1 MYNRYVPQS
10 DGTFRKSR
18 VPEAQKAA
26 PRKPSPPPKPP
37 EKPGLSR
44 PLGKPS
50 ARPPMTYRRQPPR
63 PGSCLNKPAEPVPEK
78 GETCPPGK
86 EGGIGS
92 FLRQLLPK
100 GLCTED
106 IFVIL
111 LLLLMCGDNEEG
123 KNNALLTLVIY
134 LFL

>member
-111 LLLLMCGDNEEG
+111 LLLFMCGDNEEG
-123 KNNALLTLVIY
+123 KNDALLTLVIY

>member
-18 VPEAQKAA
+18 VPETPKADS
-26 PRKPSPPPKPP
+26 RRPSPPPKPP
-37 EKPGLSR
+37 EKPRISQ
-44 PLGKPS
+44 PICKPGT
-50 ARPPMTYRRQPPR
+50 RPPMTYRRRPPR
-63 PGSCLNKPAEPVPEK
+63 PEPRLNKPAEPVPEK
-78 GETCPPGK
+78 REPCPPERDGR
-86 EGGIGS
+86 ISS

>member
-50 ARPPMTYRRQPPR
+50 ARPPMTYSRQPPR

-111 LLLLMCGDNEEG
+111 LLLFMCGDNEEG
-123 KNNALLTLVIY
+123 KNDALLTLVIY

>member
-18 VPEAQKAA
+18 VPEVQKAA

-63 PGSCLNKPAEPVPEK
+63 PGSCLNKPADPVPEK
-78 GETCPPGK
+78 GEACTQGK
-86 EGGIGS
+86 DGGLGS

-111 LLLLMCGDNEEG
+111 LLLFMCGDNEEG

>member
-37 EKPGLSR
+37 EKPCLSR

-63 PGSCLNKPAEPVPEK
+63 PRSCLNKPAEPVPEK

-123 KNNALLTLVIY
+123 KNDALLTLVIY

>member
-37 EKPGLSR
+37 EKPCLSR

-111 LLLLMCGDNEEG
+111 LLLFMRGNNEEG
-123 KNNALLTLVIY
+123 KNDALLTLVIY

>member
-10 DGTFRKSR
+10 DGSFRKSR
-18 VPEAQKAA
+18 VSDPPKAP
-26 PRKPSPPPKPP
+26 PRQPSPPPRPSGKGGFSQPISKPNT
-37 EKPGLSR
+37 
-44 PLGKPS
+44 
-50 ARPPMTYRRQPPR
+50 RPPMTYHRRPPR
-63 PGSCLNKPAEPVPEK
+63 PEPCLAWQNPVSDK
-78 GETCPPGK
+78 VTSHSHRK
-86 EGGIGS
+86 DGGIGS

-106 IFVIL
+106 LFVIL
-111 LLLLMCGDNEEG
+111 MLLLMCGDNEEG

>member
-18 VPEAQKAA
+18 VPEAQKSA
-26 PRKPSPPPKPP
+26 PRSPAQPRNPP
-37 EKPGLSR
+37 
-44 PLGKPS
+44 GKPDFS
-50 ARPPMTYRRQPPR
+50 QPMCRPDPRPPMTYRRR
-63 PGSCLNKPAEPVPEK
+63 PSGPGNRPTMPVPEK
-78 GETCPPGK
+78 GEPCPPGRD
-86 EGGIGS
+86 GGIGS

-106 IFVIL
+106 LFVIL

>member
-18 VPEAQKAA
+18 VSEAQKAA
-26 PRKPSPPPKPP
+26 PGKPSPPPNPP
-37 EKPGLSR
+37 KKNGVSQPLCKPGT
-44 PLGKPS
+44 
-50 ARPPMTYRRQPPR
+50 RPPMTYRRRPPR
-63 PGSCLNKPAEPVPEK
+63 PEPCLNKPADPVSEK
-78 GETCPPGK
+78 GEPCPLGK
-86 EGGIGS
+86 DGGIGS

-106 IFVIL
+106 LFVIL
-111 LLLLMCGDNEEG
+111 LLLLMCGDNEKG

>member
-1 MYNRYVPQS
+1 
-10 DGTFRKSR
+10 
-18 VPEAQKAA
+18 
-26 PRKPSPPPKPP
+26 
-37 EKPGLSR
+37 
-44 PLGKPS
+44 
-50 ARPPMTYRRQPPR
+50 MTYRRRPP
-63 PGSCLNKPAEPVPEK
+63 GTESCKSKPAGQVLEK
-78 GETCPPGK
+78 GESCPPGK
-86 EGGIGS
+86 DGGIGS

-111 LLLLMCGDNEEG
+111 LLLLMCGDNEES

>member
-10 DGTFRKSR
+10 DGTFRKSH

-37 EKPGLSR
+37 EKPCLSR

>member
-37 EKPGLSR
+37 EKPCLSR
-44 PLGKPS
+44 SLGKPS

-63 PGSCLNKPAEPVPEK
+63 PEPCLKKPSESVPEK
-78 GETCPPGK
+78 GEPCTQGK
-86 EGGIGS
+86 DGGLGS

>member
-18 VPEAQKAA
+18 VPEVQKAA

-86 EGGIGS
+86 EGGLGS

>member
-1 MYNRYVPQS
+1 MYNRYIPQS

-18 VPEAQKAA
+18 VPE
-26 PRKPSPPPKPP
+26 PPKPTPGRQTPPRNSPQRP
-37 EKPGLSR
+37 EPSQPLSR
-44 PLGKPS
+44 PNTC
-50 ARPPMTYRRQPPR
+50 PPMTYRRRPPR
-63 PGSCLNKPAEPVPEK
+63 PEPCLPKPGPCPEK
-78 GETCPPGK
+78 KEPCAQGK
-86 EGGIGS
+86 DGGIGS

-106 IFVIL
+106 LIVVL
-111 LLLLMCGDNEEG
+111 LLLLMCADSDDN

>member
-18 VPEAQKAA
+18 IPDPPKAA
-26 PRKPSPPPKPP
+26 PRKPSPPPNPREKTGFSQPLC
-37 EKPGLSR
+37 KPG
-44 PLGKPS
+44 
-50 ARPPMTYRRQPPR
+50 ARPPMTYRRR
-63 PGSCLNKPAEPVPEK
+63 PSRPEPYLTKPESIPEK
-78 GETCPPGK
+78 NESFEHAK
-86 EGGIGS
+86 DGGIVS

-106 IFVIL
+106 MIVIL
-111 LLLLMCGDNEEG
+111 LLLLMCGDNEES

>member
-37 EKPGLSR
+37 EKPCLSR

>member
-78 GETCPPGK
+78 GETCPPEK

>member
-37 EKPGLSR
+37 EKPCLSR

-111 LLLLMCGDNEEG
+111 LLLFMCGDNEEG
-123 KNNALLTLVIY
+123 KNDALLTLVIY

>member
-26 PRKPSPPPKPP
+26 PRKPSPPPKTP
-37 EKPGLSR
+37 EKPARSR
-44 PLGKPS
+44 TFSKPGT
-50 ARPPMTYRRQPPR
+50 RPPMTYRRRPPR
-63 PGSCLNKPAEPVPEK
+63 PEPCLNRPAEPVPEK

-111 LLLLMCGDNEEG
+111 LLLFMCGDNEEG
-123 KNNALLTLVIY
+123 KNDALLTLVIY

>member
-18 VPEAQKAA
+18 IPEPPKN
-26 PRKPSPPPKPP
+26 PPGKPSQFPNPPK
-37 EKPGLSR
+37 KTGLSQ
-44 PLGKPS
+44 PLGKPG
-50 ARPPMTYRRQPPR
+50 ARPPMTYRRRSSSQEPCETISEPI
-63 PGSCLNKPAEPVPEK
+63 PAQGESCTQ
-78 GETCPPGK
+78 GRD
-86 EGGIGS
+86 GGIGS

-100 GLCTED
+100 GLGTED
-106 IFVIL
+106 ILIIL
-111 LLLLMCGDNEEG
+111 LLLLMCGDSEKE